1 MVKKEKLTKEEKVAI
16 LNENLDIIY
25 KFCHNN
31 KKRYI
36 GDYENFSDFISN
48 CTVLAYDNIDKW
60 DFNRSAL
67 STYIYNTLPWQLQ
80 NQKTRDKSVRTDSL
94 DEILDANPDTVL
106 YDEAQ
111 MQNEDRKFDEKVL
124 KVIKPYLHKYT
135 KMYYLDGKS
144 YKEIA
149 ESEGKSLTTIK
160 NAVYKNLA
168 ELREVIKNEV
178 E

>member
-16 LNENLDIIY
+16 LNGNLDIIY

-48 CTVLAYDNIDKW
+48 CIILAYDNIDRW

-67 STYIYNTLPWQLQ
+67 STYIYNTLPWQLR
-80 NQKTRDKSVRTDSL
+80 NQKTRDKSVRADSL

-149 ESEGKSLTTIK
+149 DSEGKSLTTIK
-160 NAVYKNLA
+160 NAIYKNLA
-168 ELREVIKNEV
+168 ELRGVIENEV